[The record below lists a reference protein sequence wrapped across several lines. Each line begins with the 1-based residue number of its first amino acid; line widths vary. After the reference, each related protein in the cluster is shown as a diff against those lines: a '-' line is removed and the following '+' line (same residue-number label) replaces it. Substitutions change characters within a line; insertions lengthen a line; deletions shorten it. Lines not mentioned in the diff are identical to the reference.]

1 MLKYLF
7 IFVLITVFLTSCK
20 KDTAVINPY
29 EDSFET
35 LDLGG
40 VLPEPNLPSDNPL
53 LSSRVELGR
62 YLFYEKMLSGNN
74 QMACASCHSQEHAFS
89 DINQF
94 STGIDGLQGHRQAM
108 SIVNMAWNTN
118 GFFWDGRA
126 NLLRDQSLKPITDP
140 LEMHEDLSYALIEL
154 KTSIFYKMMFR
165 RAFSDGQINS
175 LNLSLALE
183 AFMNTI
189 VSSNSKYDQYLRGE
203 VTLTDSEER
212 GRILFFAEYNPGF
225 PSTSGADCAHCHT
238 GRNFE
243 NDQYIN
249 NGLDL
254 EANFT
259 DLGRFNVTQLNSDK
273 AKFKITTLRNIELTP
288 PYMHDGRFQT
298 LEEVVDH
305 YNSGI
310 QSSSTLDPA
319 LQYTQSTGLML
330 DAQEKADL
338 VAFLKTLTDQTL
350 ITNPKYKSP
359 F

>member
-1 MLKYLF
+1 MRYLF
-7 IFVLITVFLTSCK
+7 LLLVVSASLFSCK
-20 KDTAVINPY
+20 KEIGVITPF
-29 EDSFET
+29 EDSVVS

-40 VLPEPNLPSDNPL
+40 TLPPPNLPSDNVL
-53 LSSRVELGR
+53 TSSKVELGR

-74 QMACASCHSQEHAFS
+74 QMSCASCHNQQTAFS
-89 DINQF
+89 DVAQF

-118 GFFWDGRA
+118 NFFWDGRA

-140 LEMHEDLSYALIEL
+140 LEMHENLDYALIEL
-154 KTSIFYKMMFR
+154 KASLFYKTMFQ
-165 RAFSDGQINS
+165 RAFTDGKINS

-212 GRILFFAEYNPGF
+212 GRILFFAEYNPGL

-243 NDQYIN
+243 NDSYIN

-254 EANFT
+254 EADFT
-259 DLGRFNVTQLNSDK
+259 DLGRFNVTQLNSDR

-298 LEEVVDH
+298 LEQVIEH

-319 LQYTQSTGLML
+319 LAYTQSTGLML

-338 VAFLKTLTDQTL
+338 LAFLKTLTDHTL
-350 ITNPKYKSP
+350 ATNPKYKSP

>member
-1 MLKYLF
+1 MKHLF
-7 IFVLITVFLTSCK
+7 FFALITVFFTSCK
-20 KDTAVINPY
+20 KETAVITPY
-29 EDSFET
+29 EDSYET

-40 VLPEPNLPSDNPL
+40 VLPPANLPSDNPL

-183 AFMNTI
+183 AFMNSI

-203 VTLTDSEER
+203 VALTDSEIR
-212 GRILFFAEYNPGF
+212 GKFLFFTEYNPGF
-225 PSTSGADCAHCHT
+225 PATSGADCVHCHS

-243 NDQYIN
+243 NDLYFN

-259 DLGRFNVTQLNSDK
+259 DLGRYNVTNNSADR
-273 AKFKITTLRNIELTP
+273 ATFKVPTLRNIELTP

-310 QSSSTLDPA
+310 QTSSTAHPA
-319 LQYTQSTGLML
+319 LIYTQSTGLML